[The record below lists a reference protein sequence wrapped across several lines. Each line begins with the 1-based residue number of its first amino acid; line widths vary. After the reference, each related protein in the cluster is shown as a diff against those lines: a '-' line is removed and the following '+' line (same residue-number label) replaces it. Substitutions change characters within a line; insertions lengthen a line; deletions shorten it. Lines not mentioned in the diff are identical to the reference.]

1 MASGERIG
9 IVGAGIIGC
18 AIAFELARRGAA
30 VTVLDG
36 RGLAAGA
43 TQASAGLLAPYTEAH
58 GGGPLFDLTVRGL
71 EVYDG
76 FVQAVRA
83 GSPIAFEYRR
93 GGTLEIAETP
103 ERWGELSART
113 AEAWAAS
120 AGLEWID
127 GATLRERA
135 PHVRPDALGGLWC
148 AAHGHVAVPA
158 FVDAIADAARRSG
171 TVFEFSREVTTLE
184 PSAGAVRVVAS
195 GESRTFDRVILCAG
209 AWSPALDPLGTMKG
223 RITPIRG
230 QLVRLTA
237 PELRL
242 THALWGGSC
251 YIVPWE
257 DGTVLIGATSEDVG
271 FDERATLDGVRQML
285 VAAQDLVP
293 ALASARFQ
301 GVRVGLRPGTADG
314 LPILGPSRDPRILYA
329 SGHFR
334 NGILLAPL
342 TAQLIANH
350 VFTGAVD
357 PVFSGLRGKGA

>member
-1 MASGERIG
+1 MSAQERIAV
-9 IVGAGIIGC
+9 IGAGIIGTSV
-18 AIAFELARRGAA
+18 AFELSRRGAH

-36 RGLAAGA
+36 RTLAAGA
-43 TQASAGLLAPYTEAH
+43 TQASAGLLAPFTEAH

-71 EVYDG
+71 DAYDG
-76 FVQAVRA
+76 FVETVRA
-83 GSPIAFEYRR
+83 ATPIAFEYRR
-93 GGTLEIAETP
+93 TGTLEIADTQ
-103 ERWGELSART
+103 ERLDELRARIGQP
-113 AEAWAAS
+113 WAAS
-120 AGLEWID
+120 AGLEWLD
-127 GATLRERA
+127 AARLRARA
-135 PHVRPDALGGLWC
+135 SYIRPNALGGLWC

-171 TVFEFSREVTTLE
+171 TVFEFAREVTAIE
-184 PSAGAVRVVAS
+184 PSAGAVRVVAN
-195 GESRTFDRVILCAG
+195 GEVRTFDRVVLCAG
-209 AWSPALDPLGTMKG
+209 AWTPAVDPVGTTKG

-257 DGTVLIGATSEDVG
+257 DGTLLVGATSEDVG

-293 ALASARFQ
+293 ALASASFQ

-314 LPILGPSRDPRILYA
+314 LPILGPSREPRILYA

-334 NGILLAPL
+334 NGILLAAL
-342 TAQLIANH
+342 TAQLIANN

-357 PVFSGLRGKGA
+357 PVFSAA